1 MHTNHISIRQIQE
14 RQEESEQLSSED
26 ISNRPQNP
34 FSLDEL
40 KMYWRQFAY
49 NIKQQGLQGADSM
62 NLAMTKRDP
71 KMPTAT
77 HIHQEFD
84 NQVQIDLMN
93 SNFST
98 QLLEFLRHKLQNW
111 AVTIEFSIAENQED
125 NIKHLTGRDRFEIL
139 SRKNTNLLTLQ
150 KTFNL
155 DIEY

>member
-1 MHTNHISIRQIQE
+1 MEGDQASA
-14 RQEESEQLSSED
+14 ED

-40 KMYWRQFAY
+40 KMYWRQFAF
-49 NIKQQGLQGADSM
+49 NIKQEGRQGADSM

-71 KMPTAT
+71 KMPTVT

-84 NQVQIDLMN
+84 NQIQIDLMQN
-93 SNFST
+93 NFASD
-98 QLLEFLRHKLQNW
+98 LLDFLRNKLQNW
-111 AVTIEFSIAENQED
+111 AITIEFSLTETQED
-125 NIKHLTGRDRFEIL
+125 NIKHMTGRDRFDIL